1 MNYSKIKILAALLVL
16 CAGLSFAQQSSAP
29 SENLTSAQIENSQ
42 ISLDFSENSDS
53 GASGENAFSS
63 SGSFCGIG
71 IFVRM
76 ILVLGIIIAAIYF
89 LFKFMRKSMGVEP
102 ALEDDV
108 FLRKVSFI
116 SLGEG
121 KSVQIVSLWNKA
133 FILGVSDN
141 SISLIKEIN
150 DKDLIDAM
158 NRYADMN
165 NNAKKPRS
173 FEEIL
178 QLFMSGKKEESKENI
193 PAAKKSAYDK
203 DTMNLINSLKD
214 KMVGGE
220 EK

>member
-1 MNYSKIKILAALLVL
+1 M
-16 CAGLSFAQQSSAP
+16 
-29 SENLTSAQIENSQ
+29 
-42 ISLDFSENSDS
+42 
-53 GASGENAFSS
+53 
-63 SGSFCGIG
+63 
-71 IFVRM
+71 
-76 ILVLGIIIAAIYF
+76 
-89 LFKFMRKSMGVEP
+89 
-102 ALEDDV
+102 EDDV

-165 NNAKKPRS
+165 SNAKKPRS

-178 QLFMSGKKEESKENI
+178 KLFMSGKKEESKENI